1 VIKRIA
7 ASLPLAVVLFDATV
21 VAVLLPDIRL
31 DLGSSTVGGLSVMG
45 AYLVALGILLP
56 LLAPLRGRALTVAGA
71 VAVAV
76 AAVVC
81 ATADSTSVLVVGRAV
96 AGAGMAAVMA
106 GAALDERRSL
116 LAAVALPAA
125 ALAVGPLVGGV
136 FAQENW
142 WRLFLWAGVPLAAVA
157 GGAALATAPHDGRR
171 SLPADAPRLLALAA
185 GGTAIVIALVWIEV
199 PGWGLWAALLLAGV
213 TYLRVGPLADVP
225 AAPWAW
231 AFLSGC
237 AAGLLFVMP
246 EYFQLARNLSGSRS
260 GALML
265 AFTVAAVTAWAVAR
279 PVARRLPEPALALA
293 GLVCAGGAFTALIA
307 IEVHTR
313 YWLLIGLLGL
323 AGTGLGAAAG
333 AVPRAKQRLDAVTP
347 SLAGAAL
354 GLVMIGGAFDSGQD
368 AERGR
373 GASFEHA
380 LAYGV
385 GSAAIVMVALV
396 ALGALALWQ
405 PRRALRP
412 ASSAA
417 PPAAES

>member
-1 VIKRIA
+1 
-7 ASLPLAVVLFDATV
+7 
-21 VAVLLPDIRL
+21 
-31 DLGSSTVGGLSVMG
+31 
-45 AYLVALGILLP
+45 
-56 LLAPLRGRALTVAGA
+56 
-71 VAVAV
+71 
-76 AAVVC
+76 
-81 ATADSTSVLVVGRAV
+81 
-96 AGAGMAAVMA
+96 
-106 GAALDERRSL
+106 
-116 LAAVALPAA
+116 
-125 ALAVGPLVGGV
+125 
-136 FAQENW
+136 
-142 WRLFLWAGVPLAAVA
+142 
-157 GGAALATAPHDGRR
+157 
-171 SLPADAPRLLALAA
+171 
-185 GGTAIVIALVWIEV
+185 
-199 PGWGLWAALLLAGV
+199 
-213 TYLRVGPLADVP
+213 
-225 AAPWAW
+225 
-231 AFLSGC
+231 
-237 AAGLLFVMP
+237 
-246 EYFQLARNLSGSRS
+246 
-260 GALML
+260 
-265 AFTVAAVTAWAVAR
+265 
-279 PVARRLPEPALALA
+279 
-293 GLVCAGGAFTALIA
+293 LVCAGGAFTALIA

>member
-1 VIKRIA
+1 
-7 ASLPLAVVLFDATV
+7 
-21 VAVLLPDIRL
+21 
-31 DLGSSTVGGLSVMG
+31 
-45 AYLVALGILLP
+45 
-56 LLAPLRGRALTVAGA
+56 
-71 VAVAV
+71 
-76 AAVVC
+76 
-81 ATADSTSVLVVGRAV
+81 
-96 AGAGMAAVMA
+96 
-106 GAALDERRSL
+106 
-116 LAAVALPAA
+116 
-125 ALAVGPLVGGV
+125 
-136 FAQENW
+136 
-142 WRLFLWAGVPLAAVA
+142 
-157 GGAALATAPHDGRR
+157 
-171 SLPADAPRLLALAA
+171 
-185 GGTAIVIALVWIEV
+185 
-199 PGWGLWAALLLAGV
+199 
-213 TYLRVGPLADVP
+213 VGPLADVP

-231 AFLSGC
+231 GFLSGC

-265 AFTVAAVTAWAVAR
+265 AFTVAAATAWAVAR
-279 PVARRLPEPALALA
+279 PLARRVPAPALALA
-293 GLVCAGGAFTALIA
+293 GLACAGGAFAGLIA

-333 AVPRAKQRLDAVTP
+333 AVPRAEERLDAVTP

-354 GLVMIGGAFDSGQD
+354 GLAMIGAAFDSGQD

-373 GASFEHA
+373 GASFEQA

-412 ASSAA
+412 AASAA